1 MLLSDLTQAIPNET
15 TAMDFSSVESLA
27 LALGL
32 GLLVGLQR
40 EWSEHPLTGIRTF
53 ALITVLGALLGLLSQ
68 TLGGWLVAVGLGGVA
83 ALLLAGTVLAFLGRQ
98 EELGLTTEI
107 AALVMY
113 AVGAALAYG
122 QTALSLIIGGGVA
135 VLLQWKQPLH
145 KLVGRFSEADVRA
158 IFNLVLIALVILP
171 VLPNHAYGPYGVL
184 NPFEIWLM
192 VVLIVGISLGGYIA
206 YKFLGARA
214 GTLLGGVLGGMISST
229 ATTVSYARRT
239 RHTEEAVGLAA
250 FVIVTASTIVFGRVI
265 FEIAVVAPE
274 LLSAIAPPLLVVM
287 AVMGIL
293 AAVLYRLRGGESET
307 VPLDE
312 DPSQLGPAVIFGLL
326 YAAVLFAMAA
336 GQQWFGNRGL
346 YVVAVIS
353 GLTDMDAITLST
365 AQLIKRGELD
375 VHTGWRMIL
384 LASLS
389 NLVFKGVAVAML
401 GHRRL
406 LGRVWA
412 AFGIVLLC
420 GSLLL
425 AFWP

>member
-1 MLLSDLTQAIPNET
+1 
-15 TAMDFSSVESLA
+15 MDVSSIESLA

-40 EWSEHPLTGIRTF
+40 QWSAHPLAGIRTF
-53 ALITVLGALLGLLSQ
+53 ALITVLGTLLGLLSQ
-68 TLGGWLVAVGLGGVA
+68 TLGVWLLATGLGGVVV
-83 ALLLAGTVLAFLGRQ
+83 LLVAGKVLAHLGHQ
-98 EELGLTTEI
+98 DELGLTTEI

-113 AVGAALAYG
+113 GVGAALAQE
-122 QTALSLIIGGGVA
+122 QTELGLILGGGVA

-145 KLVGRFSEADVRA
+145 TLVGRFSEADIRA

-171 VLPNHAYGPYGVL
+171 ILPDQSYGPYGVL

-192 VVLIVGISLGGYIA
+192 VVLIVGVSLGGYIA
-206 YKFLGARA
+206 YKFFGARA
-214 GTLLGGVLGGMISST
+214 GTLLGGILGGMISST

-239 RHTEEAVGLAA
+239 RHTDEAVGLAA

-274 LLSAIAPPLLVVM
+274 LLYAMTPPLLIVM
-287 AVMGIL
+287 AVMGGL
-293 AAVLYRLRGGESET
+293 AAVLYRLRGSEAEQA
-307 VPLDE
+307 PLDE

-326 YAAVLFAMAA
+326 YAAILFAVAA
-336 GQQWFGNRGL
+336 GRQWFGDRGL

-365 AQLIKRGELD
+365 AQLIKRGQLD
-375 VHTGWRMIL
+375 IPTGWRMIL

-389 NLVFKGVAVAML
+389 NVVFKGAAVALL
-401 GHRRL
+401 GHPRL
-406 LGRVWA
+406 LRRVSA
-412 AFGIVLLC
+412 AFGLVLLC
-420 GSLLL
+420 GLLL
-425 AFWP
+425 LGLWP

>member
-1 MLLSDLTQAIPNET
+1 
-15 TAMDFSSVESLA
+15 MDVSSVEPLA

-40 EWSEHPLTGIRTF
+40 EWSAHHLAGIRTF

-68 TLGGWLVAVGLGGVA
+68 TLGAWLLAAGLGGVV
-83 ALLLAGTVLAFLGRQ
+83 ALLLVGTVLAFLGRQ
-98 EELGLTTEI
+98 EELGLTTEV

-113 AVGAALAYG
+113 AVGVTLAYG
-122 QTALSLIIGGGVA
+122 QTTLGLIIGGGVA

-145 KLVGRFSEADVRA
+145 TLVGRFSEADIRA

-171 VLPNHAYGPYGVL
+171 ILPNHGYGPYGVL

-206 YKFLGARA
+206 YKFFGARA

-229 ATTVSYARRT
+229 ATTISYARRT

-265 FEIAVVAPE
+265 FEVVIVAPE

-287 AVMGIL
+287 GVMGVS
-293 AAVLYRLRGGESET
+293 AAVLYGLRGSESEH
-307 VPLDE
+307 VPLDD

-326 YAAVLFAMAA
+326 YAAILFAVAA
-336 GQQWFGNRGL
+336 GRQWFGDRGL

-389 NLVFKGVAVAML
+389 NVAFKGAAVAAL

-406 LGRVWA
+406 LRRVSA

-420 GSLLL
+420 GLLL
-425 AFWP
+425 LVFWP

>member
-1 MLLSDLTQAIPNET
+1 MDIP
-15 TAMDFSSVESLA
+15 SVEPLA

-40 EWSEHPLTGIRTF
+40 EWSAHHLAGIRTF

-68 TLGGWLVAVGLGGVA
+68 TLGAWLLAAGLGGVV
-83 ALLLAGTVLAFLGRQ
+83 ALLLVGTVLAFLGRQ
-98 EELGLTTEI
+98 EELGLTTEV

-113 AVGAALAYG
+113 AVGVTLAYG
-122 QTALSLIIGGGVA
+122 QTTLGLIIGGGVA

-145 KLVGRFSEADVRA
+145 TLVGRFSEADIRA

-171 VLPNHAYGPYGVL
+171 ILPNHGYGPYGVL

-206 YKFLGARA
+206 YRFFGARA
-214 GTLLGGVLGGMISST
+214 GTLLGGILGGMISST
-229 ATTVSYARRT
+229 ATTISYARRT
-239 RHTEEAVGLAA
+239 RHAEEAVGLAA

-265 FEIAVVAPE
+265 FEVVIVAPE

-293 AAVLYRLRGGESET
+293 AAVLYGLRGSESEH
-307 VPLDE
+307 VPLDD

-326 YAAVLFAMAA
+326 YAAILFAVAA
-336 GQQWFGNRGL
+336 GRQWFGDRGL
-346 YVVAVIS
+346 YVVAVVS

-389 NLVFKGVAVAML
+389 NVAFKGAAVAAL

-406 LGRVWA
+406 LRRVSA

-420 GSLLL
+420 GLLL
-425 AFWP
+425 LVFWP

>member
-1 MLLSDLTQAIPNET
+1 
-15 TAMDFSSVESLA
+15 MDVSSIESLA

-40 EWSEHPLTGIRTF
+40 EWSAHPLAGIRTF
-53 ALITVLGALLGLLSQ
+53 ALITVLGTLLGMLSQ
-68 TLGGWLVAVGLGGVA
+68 TFGLWLLAAGLGGVVT
-83 ALLLAGTVLAFLGRQ
+83 LLVAGKVLAHLSHQ
-98 EELGLTTEI
+98 DELGLTTEI

-113 AVGAALAYG
+113 GVGAALAQE
-122 QTALSLIIGGGVA
+122 QTALGLIIGGGVA

-145 KLVGRFSEADVRA
+145 TLVGGFREADIRA

-171 VLPNHAYGPYGVL
+171 ILPDQSYGPYGVL

-192 VVLIVGISLGGYIA
+192 VVLIVGVSLGGYIA
-206 YKFLGARA
+206 YKFFGARA

-239 RHTEEAVGLAA
+239 RHTDEAVGLAA
-250 FVIVTASTIVFGRVI
+250 LVIVTASTIVFGRVI

-274 LLSAIAPPLLVVM
+274 LLYGMAPPLLIVM
-287 AVMGIL
+287 AVMGGL
-293 AAVLYRLRGGESET
+293 AAVLYKVRGSASEQ

-326 YAAVLFAMAA
+326 YAAILFAVAA
-336 GQQWFGNRGL
+336 GRQWFGDRGL
-346 YVVAVIS
+346 YVVAILS

-365 AQLIKRGELD
+365 AQLIKRGQLD
-375 VHTGWRMIL
+375 VPTGWRMIL

-389 NLVFKGVAVAML
+389 NLVFKGAAVALL
-401 GHRRL
+401 GHPRL
-406 LGRVWA
+406 LRRVSA
-412 AFGIVLLC
+412 AFGVVLLC
-420 GSLLL
+420 GLLL
-425 AFWP
+425 LGLWP

>member
-1 MLLSDLTQAIPNET
+1 MNV
-15 TAMDFSSVESLA
+15 SSVESLA

-40 EWSEHPLTGIRTF
+40 EWSAHHLAGIRTF
-53 ALITVLGALLGLLSQ
+53 ALITVLGTVLGLLSQ
-68 TLGGWLVAVGLGGVA
+68 TLGAWLLVAGLGGVVV
-83 ALLLAGTVLAFLGRQ
+83 LLCAGKVLAYLSRQ
-98 EELGLTTEI
+98 DELGLTTEV

-113 AVGAALAYG
+113 AVGVALAHD
-122 QTALSLIIGGGVA
+122 QTALGLIIGGGVA

-145 KLVGRFSEADVRA
+145 TLVGRFSEADIRA

-171 VLPNHAYGPYGVL
+171 ILPNRGYGPYGVL
-184 NPFEIWLM
+184 NPFEIWVM

-206 YKFLGARA
+206 YKFFGARA

-239 RHTEEAVGLAA
+239 RHADEAIGLAA

-274 LLSAIAPPLLVVM
+274 LLHAMAPPLLVVM
-287 AVMGIL
+287 AVMGGL
-293 AAVLYRLRGGESET
+293 AAVLYRLRGSESKQ

-326 YAAVLFAMAA
+326 YAAILFAVAA
-336 GQQWFGNRGL
+336 GRQWFGDRGL

-389 NLVFKGVAVAML
+389 NVVFKGAAVAML
-401 GHRRL
+401 GHPRL
-406 LGRVWA
+406 LRRVAA
-412 AFGIVLLC
+412 AFGLVLLC
-420 GSLLL
+420 GLLL
-425 AFWP
+425 LVLWP

>member
-1 MLLSDLTQAIPNET
+1 
-15 TAMDFSSVESLA
+15 MDVSSVEPLA

-40 EWSEHPLTGIRTF
+40 EWSAHHLAGIRTF

-68 TLGGWLVAVGLGGVA
+68 TLGAWLLAAGLGGVV
-83 ALLLAGTVLAFLGRQ
+83 ALLLVGTVLAFLGRQ
-98 EELGLTTEI
+98 EELGLTTEV

-113 AVGAALAYG
+113 AVGVTLAYG
-122 QTALSLIIGGGVA
+122 QTTLGLIIGGGVA

-145 KLVGRFSEADVRA
+145 TLVGRFSEADIRA

-171 VLPNHAYGPYGVL
+171 ILPNHGYGPYGVL

-206 YKFLGARA
+206 YKFFGARA

-229 ATTVSYARRT
+229 ATTISYARRT
-239 RHTEEAVGLAA
+239 RHTEEAV
-250 FVIVTASTIVFGRVI
+250 VIVTASTIVFGRVI
-265 FEIAVVAPE
+265 FEVVIVAPE

-287 AVMGIL
+287 GVMGVS
-293 AAVLYRLRGGESET
+293 AAVLYGLRGSESEH
-307 VPLDE
+307 VPLDD

-326 YAAVLFAMAA
+326 YAAILFAVAA
-336 GQQWFGNRGL
+336 GRQWFGDRGL

-389 NLVFKGVAVAML
+389 NVAFKGAAVAAL

-406 LGRVWA
+406 LRRVSA

-420 GSLLL
+420 GLLL
-425 AFWP
+425 LVFWP

>member
-1 MLLSDLTQAIPNET
+1 MDLTVVVA
-15 TAMDFSSVESLA
+15 LA

-40 EWSEHPLTGIRTF
+40 EWSAHHVTGIRTF
-53 ALITVLGALLGLLSQ
+53 TLITVLGTLLGLLSQ
-68 TLGGWLVAVGLGGVA
+68 TIGVWLLVAGLFAVVVVVAVG
-83 ALLLAGTVLAFLGRQ
+83 TVLSFVGRQ
-98 EELGLTTEI
+98 EELGLTTEV

-113 AVGAALAYG
+113 AVGVALAYG
-122 QTALSLIIGGGVA
+122 QTELGLIVGGGVA

-145 KLVGRFSEADVRA
+145 TLVGRFGEADIRA

-171 VLPNHAYGPYGVL
+171 VLPNRSYGPYGVL

-206 YKFLGARA
+206 YKFFGARA
-214 GTLLGGVLGGMISST
+214 GTLLGGVLGGLISST

-239 RHTEEAVGLAA
+239 RHTAEAVGLAA
-250 FVIVTASTIVFGRVI
+250 FVIVIASTIVFGRVI

-274 LLSAIAPPLLVVM
+274 LLSTVAPPLVVVM
-287 AVMGIL
+287 LVMGAL
-293 AAVLYRLRGGESET
+293 AAVLFWTRGGDAEQ

-312 DPSQLGPAVIFGLL
+312 DPLELKAAVLFGLL
-326 YAAVLFAMAA
+326 YAAILFAVAA

-346 YVVAVIS
+346 YVVATLS

-375 VHTGWRMIL
+375 VGTGWRMIL

-389 NLVFKGVAVAML
+389 NLVFKGAAVAVL
-401 GHRRL
+401 GHPRL
-406 LGRVWA
+406 LQRVSL

-420 GSLLL
+420 GLLLL
-425 AFWP
+425 ALWP

>member
-1 MLLSDLTQAIPNET
+1 
-15 TAMDFSSVESLA
+15 MDITVVVSLA

-40 EWSEHPLTGIRTF
+40 EWSAHHVTGIRTF
-53 ALITVLGALLGLLSQ
+53 TLITVLGTLLGLLSQ
-68 TLGGWLVAVGLGGVA
+68 TIGVWLLVAGLFAVVVVVAVG
-83 ALLLAGTVLAFLGRQ
+83 TVLSFVGRQ
-98 EELGLTTEI
+98 EELGLTTEV

-113 AVGAALAYG
+113 AVGVALAYG
-122 QTALSLIIGGGVA
+122 QTELGLIVGGGVA

-145 KLVGRFSEADVRA
+145 TLVGRFGEADIRA

-171 VLPNHAYGPYGVL
+171 VLPNRAYGPYGVL

-206 YKFLGARA
+206 YKFFGARA
-214 GTLLGGVLGGMISST
+214 GTLLGGVLGGLISST

-239 RHTEEAVGLAA
+239 RHTAEAVGLAA
-250 FVIVTASTIVFGRVI
+250 FVIVIASTIVFGRVI

-274 LLSAIAPPLLVVM
+274 LLSTVAPPLV
-287 AVMGIL
+287 AVMLVMGAL
-293 AAVLYRLRGGESET
+293 AAVLFWTRGGDAQQ

-312 DPSQLGPAVIFGLL
+312 DPLELKAAVLFGLL
-326 YAAVLFAMAA
+326 YAAILFAVAA
-336 GQQWFGNRGL
+336 GQQWFGDRGL
-346 YVVAVIS
+346 YVVATLS

-375 VHTGWRMIL
+375 VGTGWRMIL

-389 NLVFKGVAVAML
+389 NLVFKGAAVAVL
-401 GHRRL
+401 GHPRL
-406 LGRVWA
+406 LQRVSL

-420 GSLLL
+420 GLLLL
-425 AFWP
+425 ALWP